1 MNIKLL
7 LPLASLALIIGG
19 GQSVY
24 TALTNRAPTDV
35 DVAAAYK
42 KSPEGKWLRL
52 HQGVLHT
59 LEAGYTSTL
68 GVGDAH
74 EIYVP
79 LLPPGQ
85 DPDTGKIKILVKTSD
100 PDLLAFTNE
109 GRKFKENAKP
119 AEVVAFLAKNAA
131 KMRVQRDVEGLVQ
144 YGIDSGKKESKIR
157 RLFDNLDKDAF
168 IIEEGTKPNVGQG
181 AGLLAAG
188 LALGGFLIRRVTRP
202 TPAAPPAA

>member
-7 LPLASLALIIGG
+7 LPLASLAMIIGG
-19 GQSVY
+19 GQSLY
-24 TALTNRAPTDV
+24 TALTNRAPADV

-42 KSPEGKWLRL
+42 TSPDGKWLRL

-59 LEAGYTSTL
+59 MEAGYTSTL
-68 GVGDAH
+68 GVGDAQ

-85 DPDTGKIKILVKTSD
+85 DPQAGKIKILVKTSD

-109 GRKFKENAKP
+109 GRKFKENAQP
-119 AEVVAFLAKNAA
+119 TEVVAFLAKNMD
-131 KMRVQRDVEGLVQ
+131 KVRVQRDVEGLVQ
-144 YGIDSGKKESKIR
+144 YGIDNGKKESKIR

-168 IIEEGTKPNVGQG
+168 IIEEGAKPSMGQG

-188 LALGGFLIRRVTRP
+188 LALGGFLIRRVARS